1 MVPYSQEKSRF
12 RGLIQQLAMNAEF
25 IRIQSAIAGS

>member
-1 MVPYSQEKSRF
+1 MVPDSHKKSRF

-25 IRIQSAIAGS
+25 IWIQFAIAGS